1 MFLSDISIKRPIMMT
16 MFLLVFV
23 LFGGIA
29 YFSLDLNLMPDI
41 EVPYVT
47 VQTVYPGAGPKELE
61 SEVTKKIEDAVS
73 TISQIKSLV
82 SYSLEGVSI
91 LQIEFELDKD
101 VDIAN
106 QETKD
111 KVDAILN
118 DLPDDAET
126 PIIQKFEIGADPVV
140 DLVLTGNMSPVELYE
155 LADKRLKDRFS
166 QINGVASVDI
176 VGGQQ
181 REIKIELD
189 NRIVY
194 QNSISL
200 LQLSQIIAAENV
212 DIPGG
217 NFKRASQEYSAR
229 LKGKYSSLEALRN
242 LEITTPSG
250 KKILGKIANVSDSG
264 EEVRIRSTFF
274 QNLSKSKENN
284 VVILSVIKAKDGNT
298 VELAEQVQNILP
310 ELKNELPDGVE
321 LEVVT
326 DKSIFIKASVE
337 DTLTNIGMGV
347 ILTALVLL
355 FFLHDLRST
364 IIAALSMPFSIIS
377 TFMLLDFS
385 GYSLNVMTLMGL
397 STSVGILV
405 ANSIV
410 VLENIF
416 RHKEMGNGKKEAA
429 GKGTSEVV
437 IAVIASAMT
446 NIVVFLPLAN
456 MSSLIGSVFKEFALT
471 VTYATVFSIIVSFT
485 LTPMLAS
492 IILPEHD
499 TKKHIIGEWLEKLFN
514 SWERAYQ
521 NILGVIVKNRLS
533 SGVTVIAAVVM
544 FFASLFIAGQL
555 SFEFMPLM
563 DEGLIAVEVELPQ
576 GYNLEQ
582 TAELLEE
589 TEKRIVGYDEVK
601 NTLTQIGKINDLN
614 QGTNL
619 ALIKVQLIDAEN
631 RDISTTEMV
640 TKFIRN
646 LSDIPNAMFRVAVT
660 NSGAGGDMVPVELYL
675 QGIDLEKLEN
685 YKTELE
691 AKFKTIE
698 GLTNLNTSSRA
709 GKPEITLQPDRI
721 KLANAG
727 LTAYDLAM
735 TLRAG
740 MEGLI
745 TTKFSD
751 GGEEY
756 DIRISLNDESVDS
769 PEKIANMTVI
779 SRNGKYTMNQLAEID
794 FTEGYSRI
802 LHRDKA
808 KTIQFTANIAEGYA
822 LGDIVNEVEKRIDKM
837 EFESGYSISWA
848 GTAEMMNEVIFDMG
862 FAFILAIILT
872 YMLLAAILESF
883 TQPLLILATIPMALI
898 GVFLAL
904 YVFGISISVFAMLAI
919 VMLIGIVVNNAIL
932 LLDYTN
938 VLVRKGKS
946 VKDALVEACP
956 TKLKP
961 VIMST
966 IAIMLGMLPMA
977 LGIGSAGK
985 EYRQPIGV
993 VSIGGLLISGVI
1005 TLFVIPA
1012 LYELTHRSKKAAEG
1026 DKDE

>member
-1 MFLSDISIKRPIMMT
+1 MFLSDLSIKRPIMMT
-16 MFLLVFV
+16 MFLLVFI

-29 YFSLDLNLMPDI
+29 YFSLNLNLMPDV
-41 EVPYVT
+41 EVPFVT
-47 VQTVYPGAGPKELE
+47 VQTVYPGAGPQELE

-73 TISQIKSLV
+73 TISQIKALV

-91 LQIEFELDKD
+91 VQIEFELDKD

-118 DLPDDAET
+118 DLPNDAET

-155 LADKRLKDRFS
+155 LADKNLKDRFS

-176 VGGQQ
+176 VGGQE

-200 LQLSQIIAAENV
+200 LQLSQILAAENV

-217 NFKRASQEYSAR
+217 NFKRSTQEYTAR
-229 LKGKYSSLEALRN
+229 LNGKYSSIEALKN
-242 LEITTPSG
+242 LEINTPYG
-250 KKILGKIANVSDSG
+250 KKKLEKIANITDTG

-274 QNLSKSKENN
+274 QNATKSKENN

-298 VELAEQVQNILP
+298 VELAEEIRNLLP
-310 ELKNELPDGVE
+310 ELRKELPE
-321 LEVVT
+321 SAKLEVVT
-326 DKSIFIKASVE
+326 DKSEFIEASVE
-337 DTLTNIGMGV
+337 DTLTNIGLGV

-377 TFMLLDFS
+377 TFMLLDIS

-416 RHKEMGNGKKEAA
+416 RHKEMGSGKKEAA

-499 TKKHIIGEWLEKLFN
+499 TKKHKIGEWLEKLFKG
-514 SWERAYQ
+514 WERTYQ
-521 NILGVIVKNRLS
+521 KSLKVIVKNRLT
-533 SGVTVIAAVVM
+533 GGITVAAALVM
-544 FFASLFIAGQL
+544 FFASLFIAAQL

-563 DEGLIAVEVELPQ
+563 DEGLISVEVELPQ

-582 TAELLEE
+582 TTELLEKAE
-589 TEKRIVGYDEVK
+589 RKIVSHEEVK

-619 ALIKVQLIDAEN
+619 ALIKIQLVDAEE
-631 RDISTTEMV
+631 REISTNEMV
-640 TKFIRN
+640 TIFIRE
-646 LSDIPNAMFRVAVT
+646 LSNIPNAMLRVSAT
-660 NSGAGGDMVPVELYL
+660 NSGAGGNMAPVELYL
-675 QGIDLEKLEN
+675 QGTDLAKLEN
-685 YKTELE
+685 YKSELE
-691 AKFKTIE
+691 AKLKAIE

-709 GKPEITLQPDRI
+709 GKPEITLLPDRV

-740 MEGLI
+740 MEGL
-745 TTKFSD
+745 TPTKFSD

-756 DIRISLNDESVDS
+756 EIRISLNDESVDS
-769 PEKIANMTVI
+769 PEKIANMAVVTR
-779 SRNGKYTMNQLAEID
+779 SGNYTMNQLAEIK

-808 KTIQFTANIAEGYA
+808 KTIQFTGNVAEGFA
-822 LGDIVNEVEKRIDKM
+822 LGDIVNEVEKKISTM
-837 EFESGYSISWA
+837 ELESGYSISWA
-848 GTAEMMNEVIFDMG
+848 GTAEMMNEVILDMG
-862 FAFILAIILT
+862 FAFIIALVLT

-883 TQPLLILATIPMALI
+883 TQPLMILATIPMALI

-904 YVFGISISVFAMLAI
+904 YSSGLAISVFAMLAI

-938 VLVRKGKS
+938 VLVKRGYA

-977 LGIGSAGK
+977 LGIGSAGR

-993 VSIGGLLISGVI
+993 VSIGGLLISGII

-1012 LYELTHRSKKAAEG
+1012 LYELTHRSKKAVEG
-1026 DKDE
+1026 DNDE